1 MMESLRKLFEIEDKI
16 RYTELDPE
24 TPESGEDT
32 GAKEW
37 KVSYD
42 PTFKDVYNDLH
53 KTIQKVETLYTKHKS
68 ANFREVVM
76 VMKNSRR
83 KLHSYLEKEQPG
95 WRKRK

>member
-1 MMESLRKLFEIEDKI
+1 MESLRKLFEIEDKI
-16 RYTELDPE
+16 RYTEIDPE
-24 TPESGEDT
+24 VPEGGEYT

-37 KVSYD
+37 EVNYD
-42 PTFKDVYNDLH
+42 PTFKDVYDDLH
-53 KTIQKVETLYTKHKS
+53 KTILKVEALYANHIS
-68 ANFREVVM
+68 ADFREVVM